1 MRPVPKLGAGGHVMR
16 KVVTVTILIASG
28 LGVAHADADPGT
40 GVALAGADGIADR
53 GPIVSTSIA
62 YTGERLQ
69 NVRGGLER
77 GGAYLDNIDLQAE
90 LDGERVFGVPGL
102 KLFVYGLYDNGH
114 AFDGR
119 YVGSA
124 QGISNIEADPAWRV
138 FEAWADMRVGPG
150 SVRAGLYNLNS
161 EFDVNTVGGL
171 FANPAH
177 GIGTDFAQTGRNGP
191 SIFPVS
197 SLAVRYAQSVGDW
210 SIRVAA
216 LDGVPGDPDHP
227 RRTAVRFAKG
237 DGALLVGEIERSL
250 GSARASVG
258 TWHYTSKFDDVVATD
273 ANGDPL
279 QRRGSTGAYGVV
291 EGPVW
296 HEAGD
301 EEQGLAMFLRVGVA
315 DAHTNPYSS
324 YVGAGAVY
332 TGALPSRPQDQFGI
346 ALAHI
351 ATGAPLRES
360 AALAGAQLSSG
371 ETNVELAYRV
381 VLGDGF
387 FVQPNVQYV
396 RTPGADS
403 SIADAWV
410 VGLRFKASWGW
421 SR

>member
-1 MRPVPKLGAGGHVMR
+1 MHRI
-16 KVVTVTILIASG
+16 VTVTVLIAAG
-28 LGVAHADADPGT
+28 LGVARAESGSNGAVDGT
-40 GVALAGADGIADR
+40 GARAGEGAGDR
-53 GPIVSTSIA
+53 GPIVSASLA
-62 YTGERLQ
+62 YTGERLE

-77 GGAYLDNIDLQAE
+77 GGAYLDNLDLQAE
-90 LDGERVFGVPGL
+90 LDGERAFGVPGM

-138 FEAWADMRVGPG
+138 FEAWADVRIG
-150 SVRAGLYNLNS
+150 SGSLRTGLYNLNS
-161 EFDVNTVGGL
+161 EFDVNSTGAL

-197 SLAVRYAQSVGDW
+197 SFAVRYAQSIGDW
-210 SIRVAA
+210 SFRVAA

-227 RRTAVRFAKG
+227 RRTAVRFANG
-237 DGALLVGEIERSL
+237 DGALLVGEVERTF
-250 GSARASVG
+250 GGARAAVG
-258 TWHYTSKFDDVVATD
+258 AWHYTAKFDDVLATD
-273 ANGDPL
+273 ANGDPV
-279 QRRGSTGAYGVV
+279 QRRGSTGAYGIV
-291 EGPVW
+291 EAPVW

-301 EEQGLAMFLRVGVA
+301 EAQGLATFLRVGFA
-315 DAHTNPYSS
+315 DADTNPYSH

-332 TGALPSRPQDQFGI
+332 TGALPTRPQDQVGI
-346 ALAHI
+346 AVAHI

-360 AALAGAQLSSG
+360 ATLAGGALRSG
-371 ETNVELAYRV
+371 ETNVELAYRFAF
-381 VLGDGF
+381 GEDF

-396 RTPGADS
+396 RAPGADPS
-403 SIADAWV
+403 VADAWV